1 MNFINWIKGV
11 FAKPT
16 PLELASVEL
25 VEAERA
31 KLLAETGQDYA
42 KAQVA
47 YNSARILRLR
57 AYINQETK

>member
-25 VEAERA
+25 IEAERA
-31 KLLAETGQDYA
+31 KLLAETGQVYA

-57 AYINQETK
+57 AFINQETK